1 MLPGV
6 FLFSAGCKQ
15 QFHSQSLN
23 HSSLNIHGASS
34 ASRVST
40 GCLSLTTARWQILKA
55 ACFYEKMW
63 KFVWYNKC
71 LWMWWRT
78 DRRVQLL
85 TEGDKRMRVFMAEF
99 RVTEKQIYSVSS
111 VGRFPSLLRGF
122 PGPTGPWVSA
132 GIKNQPRRRTPCS
145 EVNQGPTSEDEPQH
159 DKHPAVE
166 TQISRIKP
174 ITGNSKLW
182 RAVQN
187 DTLERLWANHS
198 QVSGVVSSHR
208 WAETNCSHLTA
219 SVGIDS
225 DLNYQ
230 NKINRQFS

>member
-1 MLPGV
+1 
-6 FLFSAGCKQ
+6 
-15 QFHSQSLN
+15 
-23 HSSLNIHGASS
+23 
-34 ASRVST
+34 
-40 GCLSLTTARWQILKA
+40 
-55 ACFYEKMW
+55 
-63 KFVWYNKC
+63 
-71 LWMWWRT
+71 
-78 DRRVQLL
+78 
-85 TEGDKRMRVFMAEF
+85 MRVFMAEF

-132 GIKNQPRRRTPCS
+132 GIKNQPIRRTPCS

-187 DTLERLWANHS
+187 DTLERHHANSSEPITVKS
-198 QVSGVVSSHR
+198 QVLCLLTGELR
-208 WAETNCSHLTA
+208 LTA
-219 SVGIDS
+219 PTSQPQS
-225 DLNYQ
+225 E
-230 NKINRQFS
+230 

>member
-1 MLPGV
+1 MGKCENM
-6 FLFSAGCKQ
+6 FDTT
-15 QFHSQSLN
+15 N
-23 HSSLNIHGASS
+23 
-34 ASRVST
+34 VSEC
-40 GCLSLTTARWQILKA
+40 GDG
-55 ACFYEKMW
+55 
-63 KFVWYNKC
+63 
-71 LWMWWRT
+71 RT
-78 DRRVQLL
+78 DGRVQLL

-187 DTLERLWANHS
+187 DTLERQHANSSEPITVKS
-198 QVSGVVSSHR
+198 QVLR
-208 WAETNCSHLTA
+208 LLTGELRPTA
-219 SVGIDS
+219 PTSQPQS
-225 DLNYQ
+225 E
-230 NKINRQFS
+230 